1 MTLPRPAALLA
12 CLILTSAPAAAQEPD
27 DAGLD
32 PGIAREE
39 LDHQTAPTGPLRVF
53 AALEA
58 AWAAGDAEAL
68 MELLDPEEK
77 VSLAFSQGGLRGGRF
92 NRDQAYFLLKDLLEF
107 SNTERFEFEKYWNLE
122 EGGRTPYAVAVHEFR
137 MNDAASHTDQVYISL
152 RRRDDSWYVGEI
164 RSIDR

>member
-1 MTLPRPAALLA
+1 MNLSRLAALLA
-12 CLILTSAPAAAQEPD
+12 CLAFPAVPAAGQDTGESD
-27 DAGLD
+27 LD
-32 PGIAREE
+32 PGIPREE
-39 LDHQTAPTGPLRVF
+39 LDERAVRSGPLRVF

-58 AWAAGDAEAL
+58 AWAEGDADAL
-68 MELLDPEEK
+68 TDLLDPGEK
-77 VSLAFSQGGLRGGRF
+77 VSRSFSKGGLRGGRF

-107 SNTERFEFEKYWNLE
+107 SRTERFEFEKYWNLE

-137 MNDAASHTDQVYISL
+137 MNDGASHRDQVYISL